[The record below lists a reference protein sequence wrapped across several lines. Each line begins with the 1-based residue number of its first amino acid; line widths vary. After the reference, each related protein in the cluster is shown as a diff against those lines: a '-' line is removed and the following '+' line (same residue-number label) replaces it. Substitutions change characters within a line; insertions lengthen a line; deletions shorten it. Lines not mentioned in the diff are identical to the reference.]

1 MEKNTE
7 QPCYETPIRVRYAET
22 DQMGVV
28 HHANYL
34 VWFEVGRV
42 ELMRQLGF
50 DYKRMESEDE
60 CQIVV
65 VEASARY
72 KLPARYDDE
81 LIVRTQVKMM
91 RGFLLKFGY
100 EVVRRAD
107 GRLLCNGETTHV
119 VCDKNM
125 QKRTLPEKYAE
136 RFRSLSLTSAE
147 RQAISINK

>member
-1 MEKNTE
+1 MDNNTQ

-72 KLPARYDDE
+72 KSPARYDDE
-81 LIVRTQVKMM
+81 LLIRTQVKTM

-100 EVVRRAD
+100 EVFRKAD
-107 GRLLCNGETTHV
+107 GRLLCVGETTHV

-136 RFRSLSLTSAE
+136 GFRSLSA
-147 RQAISINK
+147 QA